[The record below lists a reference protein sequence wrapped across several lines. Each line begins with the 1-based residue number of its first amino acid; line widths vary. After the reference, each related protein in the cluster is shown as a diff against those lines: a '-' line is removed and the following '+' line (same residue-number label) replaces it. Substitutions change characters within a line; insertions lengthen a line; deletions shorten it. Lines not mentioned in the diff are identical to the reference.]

1 MYADFEYYTTTYGGK
16 VLKSEEDFNHFGRKA
31 ERRMDAITGMKLQF
45 AFPAKGK
52 DAEAVKDCLCE
63 LAEFLYQVDAYQ
75 NAAMESVGVVAQSD
89 GTVKGKVVS
98 SITSGSESISYSTGG
113 SASTSVMEA
122 AKDKKVMDA
131 LIYGMVQD
139 GLSGV
144 LDANGV
150 NLLFAGAYP
159 GKRAIWE

>member
-1 MYADFEYYTTTYGGK
+1 MYADFKYYTTEYGGRT
-16 VLKSEEDFNHFGRKA
+16 LKSEEDFNHFGRKA
-31 ERRMDAITGMKLQF
+31 ERRLDAITGMKLQF
-45 AFPAKGK
+45 AFPAKEK
-52 DAEAVKDCLCE
+52 DAEAVKDCFCE
-63 LAEFLYQVDAYQ
+63 LSEFLYQVETYQ
-75 NAAMESVGVVAQSD
+75 NAAMDSAGIVTQTD

-113 SASTSVMEA
+113 SASISVMEA

-139 GLSGV
+139 GLSGMP
-144 LDANGV
+144 DANGV

>member
-1 MYADFEYYTTTYGGK
+1 MYADFEYYTTEYGGK
-16 VLKSEEDFNHFGRKA
+16 ILKFEEDFNHFARKA
-31 ERRMDAITGMKLQF
+31 KRRIDSITGMKLQF
-45 AFPAKGK
+45 AFPVKEK
-52 DAEAVKDCLCE
+52 DKEAVKDCLCE
-63 LAEFLYQVDAYQ
+63 LSEFLYQVDAYQ
-75 NAAMESVGVVAQSD
+75 NAAMDSVGTVTQTD

-98 SITSGSESISYSTGG
+98 SITSGSESVSYSTGG

-122 AKDKKVMDA
+122 SKDKKVMDA

-144 LDANGV
+144 QDVNGV

>member
-1 MYADFEYYTTTYGGK
+1 MYADFEYYKTTYGGK
-16 VLKSEEDFNHFGRKA
+16 ILKSEEDFNHFARKA
-31 ERRMDAITGMKLQF
+31 ERRLDSITGKKLQF
-45 AFPAKGK
+45 AFPVKEK
-52 DAEAVKDCLCE
+52 DGEAVKDCLCE

-75 NAAMESVGVVAQSD
+75 NAAMDSVGIVTQTD

-144 LDANGV
+144 QDVNGV

-159 GKRAIWE
+159 RKHEV